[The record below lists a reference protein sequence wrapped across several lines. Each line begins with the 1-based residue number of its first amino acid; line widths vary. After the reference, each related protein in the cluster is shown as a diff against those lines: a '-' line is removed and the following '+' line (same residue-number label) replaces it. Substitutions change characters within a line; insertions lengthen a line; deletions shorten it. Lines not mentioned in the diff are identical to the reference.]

1 MLKIKKI
8 LNNNAVIVSD
18 EGEEKIAIGPGVA
31 FKKGRN
37 DIVNP
42 HKIEK
47 LFVMSE
53 NDKFQQLLSRI
64 PVEHFT
70 ISEEIITHAEKR
82 LETTFNEH
90 IHVVLTD
97 HISFAIEREEE
108 GISLRN
114 KLLNE
119 IKILYRNE
127 YEIGLWALQLI
138 EDKLGV
144 KMPKDEAAFIALH
157 VHTLKVKGGDLRKTV
172 KQTTI
177 VRDMIQ
183 SISRRL
189 DLSIEEDDLSYQRL
203 LTHLRFVMDRVNHYD
218 HHTIDEDMLQMIQT
232 KFSSAYACASDV
244 ATEMEHLYGIVLPE
258 SELGY
263 ITLHIQRLQDQH
275 HQKGGHSK

>member
-1 MLKIKKI
+1 MIKIKKI

-31 FKKGRN
+31 FKKAKN

-47 LFVMSE
+47 LFIMPE

-70 ISEEIITHAEKR
+70 VSEDIISYAEKR
-82 LETTFNEH
+82 LDTSFNEH
-90 IHVVLTD
+90 IHIVLTD
-97 HISFAIEREEE
+97 HISFAIEREMD

-127 YEIGLWALQLI
+127 YEIGLWAI
-138 EDKLGV
+138 EHIAEKLNV
-144 KMPKDEAAFIALH
+144 QMPKDEAAFIALH
-157 VHTLKVKGGDLRKTV
+157 IHTMKVKGGDLRKTV

-189 DLSIEEDDLSYQRL
+189 DVSIEEDDLSYQRL

-218 HHTIDEDMLQMIQT
+218 HHTIDEDMLRMIQT
-232 KFSSAYACASDV
+232 KFTSAYACASDV
-244 ATEMEHLYGIVLPE
+244 AKEMEETYGIVLPE

-275 HQKGGHSK
+275 HQKGGNQQ

>member
-1 MLKIKKI
+1 M
-8 LNNNAVIVSD
+8 
-18 EGEEKIAIGPGVA
+18 
-31 FKKGRN
+31 
-37 DIVNP
+37 
-42 HKIEK
+42 
-47 LFVMSE
+47 
-53 NDKFQQLLSRI
+53 
-64 PVEHFT
+64 
-70 ISEEIITHAEKR
+70 
-82 LETTFNEH
+82 
-90 IHVVLTD
+90 
-97 HISFAIEREEE
+97 
-108 GISLRN
+108 
-114 KLLNE
+114 NE

-127 YEIGLWALQLI
+127 YEIGLWALHLI

-157 VHTLKVKGGDLRKTV
+157 IHTLKVKGGDLRKTV

-203 LTHLRFVMDRVNHYD
+203 LTHLRFVMDWVNHYD
-218 HHTIDEDMLQMIQT
+218 HHTIDEDMLLMIQT

-244 ATEMEHLYGIVLPE
+244 ANEMEDLYGIVLPE

-275 HQKGGHSK
+275 HQKGGHSQ